1 MVSQPMTHTSYRKA
15 AAFALGSIFLLTILR
30 TAWISDDA
38 MITMRTVLNFEH
50 GYGLR
55 FNIDE
60 RVQAYTHPLWMF
72 VLAAFSSLTSNIYT
86 GTFAASILTSLL
98 AYWLLLCRLGG
109 LRGGAIVAGLA
120 LLLSKAYID
129 YATSGLENP
138 LSHVLLIVSVLLAIR
153 IDRAPDTRTLALFF
167 GVVSLAYL
175 TRPDALVLVFPL
187 SLWVLYRCR
196 YLPLKHVARSVVI
209 GGLPAIL
216 WTLFSTWYYGF
227 PFPNTAYAKLGT
239 GIEWSERV
247 RQGIRYLIQSADH
260 DPLTLTVILAGL
272 ALGFTRD
279 AVSRAISLGILLHI
293 AYLLNI
299 GGDFMEGRFLTV
311 PLMAAAISIA
321 RQDLDFRGMSVVCGG
336 VLLMGSA
343 SFKSTVLSTSE
354 FDIPEVRANGISD
367 ERGYYFQKHG
377 LLPALAGYEA
387 PGKAFRFNQPDWTAY
402 EYRVQPT
409 CQLGALGLKS
419 GPHVH
424 LVDECALSDPLLAR
438 MPAKVNRHWRI
449 GHFYRQFPT
458 DYLKSLELRSNEIKD
473 PAMRQYYEYIRLV
486 TRGPLNHPA
495 RLKAIVKLNAGR
507 VPLPDMEPYRTAFV
521 PRVSGSQTAT
531 YRHLPKELSGS
542 TWDSAA
548 NTQFS
553 TNLDIQVEPPIPAD
567 WIDLSLSRDGAAE
580 YAIYTLRQGA
590 WQELARIPAQDSK
603 GMGIHRIRA
612 ATSQDA
618 PISAVRISVVQGDG
632 RYALGHLR
640 LD

>member
-1 MVSQPMTHTSYRKA
+1 MTHNSYRKA
-15 AAFALGSIFLLTILR
+15 AAFALGCVFLLTIFR

-72 VLAAFSSLTSNIYT
+72 VLAAFSSLASNIYA
-86 GTFAASILTSLL
+86 GTFAASIVTSLL
-98 AYWLLLCRLGG
+98 AYWLLICRLGG

-120 LLLSKAYID
+120 LLLSKAFVD

-138 LSHVLLIVSVLLAIR
+138 LSHVLLIVSVILAIR
-153 IDRAPDTRTLALFF
+153 IDRTPGTRTLGLFF
-167 GVVSLAYL
+167 GAVSLAFL

-196 YLPLKHVARSVVI
+196 HLPLKDLAKSVVI

-216 WTLFSTWYYGF
+216 WTLFSTYYYGF

-239 GIEWSERV
+239 GIEWSERI
-247 RQGIRYLIQSADH
+247 RQGIRYLVQSTND
-260 DPLTLTVILAGL
+260 DPLTVAILITGL

-279 AVSRAISLGILLHI
+279 ALSRALALGILLHI
-293 AYLLNI
+293 GYLLNI

-321 RQDLDFRGMSVVCGG
+321 RQHLDFKGMSVVCGA

-343 SFKSTVLSTSE
+343 GFKSTIFSTSE
-354 FDIPEVRANGISD
+354 FDIPDVRVNGISD
-367 ERGYYFQKHG
+367 ERGFYFQKHG
-377 LLPALAGYEA
+377 LLPALVGYEA
-387 PGKAFRFNQPDWTAY
+387 SGRAFRFRQPDWTAY

-438 MPAKVNRHWRI
+438 IPAKVNRHWRI

-495 RLKAIVKLNAGR
+495 RLKAIVKLNTGR
-507 VPLPDMEPYRTAFV
+507 VPLPDMEPYRTEFV
-521 PRVSGSQTAT
+521 PRVSGTQLAS
-531 YRHLPKELSGS
+531 YRHLHRELSGS

-553 TNLDIQVEPPIPAD
+553 TNLDIQVDPPVSAD

-580 YAIYTLRQGA
+580 YTVSVLREGS
-590 WQELARIPAQDSK
+590 WQELAHIPAQDSK
-603 GMGIHRIRA
+603 GMGIHRIQASASR
-612 ATSQDA
+612 DV
-618 PISAVRISVVQGDG
+618 PIAAVRISVVQGDG